1 MFLLFNNKVCL
12 KKKRSLQQKII
23 NFAIESLASQNML
36 LNDAYS
42 ISDIKISWST
52 ETFALCLFS
61 F

>member
-12 KKKRSLQQKII
+12 KKKRILQQKII